1 MSRLILDF
9 RIITRNDDSRFFRLD
24 NRDNSILKE
33 KNNFF
38 ANFDNKKKYNIFH
51 EEIYNFYKNENEIL
65 LINAKEFS
73 NIRDL
78 KNFIKN
84 TDYKHL
90 VILNFYSEVINN
102 LEIKEALSIL
112 LEDKNK
118 TFQFFGYTNELLKK
132 ENIHNVIHLC
142 EEFNEG
148 SAYYKKIKKEKNIE
162 HKEVIK
168 FKRLLEKDV
177 LFQNEFYEYF
187 EKDKSNIE
195 IIKKFIK
202 NKYKEEN
209 YIYMISLI
217 SFLLYFNKKTEITE
231 MFEDN
236 IDFRFNYLSFEYIK
250 YASKVLFN
258 KKLSNQ
264 DLKECIKYFKFL
276 FKKTNKDNYKIKSY
290 EIEFI
295 FFEVFYEKYK
305 KKLRLENFINYSEND
320 IYYNDLN
327 YYLKNK
333 TCIRH
338 EYDNLKDKIW
348 SLELNEIKKEIK
360 NAINR
365 RKIPLTATFLD
376 VIVFERDLNDLEN
389 YFEGIKIIAVE
400 NNRFYYL
407 TYFEEETQKEI
418 EKLLEGDKKFYK
430 RLKKE
435 FPINKSKNEKIKL
448 LELID
453 ENINF
458 EYINNKEEFFKITIL
473 QLEKLKKE
481 LENDVT
487 FIESI
492 TDKDTESK
500 SDLRIP
506 KDENHIRNLLLEKLK
521 VKLNGIIIN
530 KEVEVKNNNR
540 IDINIEKTS
549 NSEMILKIPIE
560 AKRFNNQD
568 LYKSIEEQLYNKYL
582 KPENLKEGV
591 YLTFSFDK
599 NIINCNKNT
608 KRKIRGKST
617 LDMLFDIKRN
627 DRIEGKIKKI
637 NKKEK
642 VNIKHVNFHFKK

>member
-1 MSRLILDF
+1 ML
-9 RIITRNDDSRFFRLD
+9 
-24 NRDNSILKE
+24 
-33 KNNFF
+33 
-38 ANFDNKKKYNIFH
+38 
-51 EEIYNFYKNENEIL
+51 
-65 LINAKEFS
+65 
-73 NIRDL
+73 
-78 KNFIKN
+78 
-84 TDYKHL
+84 
-90 VILNFYSEVINN
+90 
-102 LEIKEALSIL
+102 
-112 LEDKNK
+112 
-118 TFQFFGYTNELLKK
+118 FGGN
-132 ENIHNVIHLC
+132 
-142 EEFNEG
+142 
-148 SAYYKKIKKEKNIE
+148 
-162 HKEVIK
+162 
-168 FKRLLEKDV
+168 
-177 LFQNEFYEYF
+177 
-187 EKDKSNIE
+187 
-195 IIKKFIK
+195 
-202 NKYKEEN
+202 
-209 YIYMISLI
+209 
-217 SFLLYFNKKTEITE
+217 
-231 MFEDN
+231 
-236 IDFRFNYLSFEYIK
+236 
-250 YASKVLFN
+250 
-258 KKLSNQ
+258 
-264 DLKECIKYFKFL
+264 
-276 FKKTNKDNYKIKSY
+276 
-290 EIEFI
+290 
-295 FFEVFYEKYK
+295 
-305 KKLRLENFINYSEND
+305 
-320 IYYNDLN
+320 N

-608 KRKIRGKST
+608 KTKIRGKST

>member
-1 MSRLILDF
+1 
-9 RIITRNDDSRFFRLD
+9 
-24 NRDNSILKE
+24 
-33 KNNFF
+33 
-38 ANFDNKKKYNIFH
+38 
-51 EEIYNFYKNENEIL
+51 
-65 LINAKEFS
+65 
-73 NIRDL
+73 
-78 KNFIKN
+78 
-84 TDYKHL
+84 
-90 VILNFYSEVINN
+90 
-102 LEIKEALSIL
+102 
-112 LEDKNK
+112 
-118 TFQFFGYTNELLKK
+118 
-132 ENIHNVIHLC
+132 
-142 EEFNEG
+142 
-148 SAYYKKIKKEKNIE
+148 
-162 HKEVIK
+162 
-168 FKRLLEKDV
+168 
-177 LFQNEFYEYF
+177 
-187 EKDKSNIE
+187 
-195 IIKKFIK
+195 
-202 NKYKEEN
+202 
-209 YIYMISLI
+209 
-217 SFLLYFNKKTEITE
+217 